1 MTNIIKTYFKNV
13 ETGNIEAIINLFSED
28 GIVHSPLY
36 GDIPAKDF
44 YEDLFADT
52 SQSIITLI
60 NTFESTNNPD
70 TAAAHFKYDWILKDC
85 TKTYFVRC

>member
-44 YEDLFADT
+44 YEDLFADRNMT
-52 SQSIITLI
+52 IIYDTYKVRSA
-60 NTFESTNNPD
+60 FE
-70 TAAAHFKYDWILKDC
+70 KLK
-85 TKTYFVRC
+85 

>member
-1 MTNIIKTYFKNV
+1 MTNIIKIYFKNV

-60 NTFESTNNPD
+60 NTFE
-70 TAAAHFKYDWILKDC
+70 AQIIL
-85 TKTYFVRC
+85 TLPLLVLNMTGY